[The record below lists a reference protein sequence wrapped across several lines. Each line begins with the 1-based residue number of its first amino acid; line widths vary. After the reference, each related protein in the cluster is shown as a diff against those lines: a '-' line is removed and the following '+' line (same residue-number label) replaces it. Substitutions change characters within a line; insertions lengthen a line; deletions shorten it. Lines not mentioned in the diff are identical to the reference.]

1 MPLLSAKILKSAN
14 FSFLYTDR
22 KFLLKFRRKVTN
34 LPSNGPYSE
43 QVAIL
48 QHAVTLGDLYE
59 IYSNITTFNSTH
71 TISYLEKL

>member
-1 MPLLSAKILKSAN
+1 MGSM
-14 FSFLYTDR
+14 YTDR
-22 KFLLKFRRKVTN
+22 KFLLKFRRKVTS

-59 IYSNITTFNSTH
+59 IYSNTITFNSIQTV
-71 TISYLEKL
+71 SYLEKL